1 MTVRYDPQI
10 EWARED
16 RQTRAIEQAR
26 AAVDRLTGPHAGAYR
41 CRPETS
47 CLDRTDG
54 YLCDTHLE
62 EEFRA
67 ASLGATSLDSEAGF
81 DDEDGLR

>member
-1 MTVRYDPQI
+1 MTVRYDPRI

-26 AAVDRLTGPHAGAYR
+26 EAVDRLTGPAAAAYR
-41 CRPETS
+41 CRPEAS

-54 YLCDTHLE
+54 YLCDAHLD

-67 ASLGATSLDSEAGF
+67 ANFGVMPVDYEAGLG
-81 DDEDGLR
+81 EDGL

>member
-1 MTVRYDPQI
+1 MTVRYDPRI

-16 RQTRAIEQAR
+16 RQTRAVAQAR
-26 AAVDRLTGPHAGAYR
+26 EAVDRLTGPPAGAYR
-41 CRPETS
+41 SRPEAS

-54 YLCDTHLE
+54 YLCDTHLD

-67 ASLGATSLDSEAGF
+67 ASLGATSLDDEAGLG
-81 DDEDGLR
+81 EDGLR